1 MADVKVI
8 KNKACEGFCGW
19 RESYKRI
26 GYVKDLAL
34 NEKVICA
41 SEFFF
46 RVKNSNRNLN
56 EEISIHYNC

>member
-1 MADVKVI
+1 M
-8 KNKACEGFCGW
+8 
-19 RESYKRI
+19 
-26 GYVKDLAL
+26 KDLAL